1 MQAPYPHMQ
10 ALLTLT
16 CRPSLPTFPL
26 RPLILAKAE
35 IHPTRTMPLST
46 RHLNRPL
53 IPAKAGIHPAR
64 GNENKGQARN
74 TR

>member
-1 MQAPYPHMQ
+1 MQG
-10 ALLTLT
+10 LLTLNPAS
-16 CRPSLPTFPL
+16 PSLHYFLAFPPS
-26 RPLILAKAE
+26 PLILAKAE

-64 GNENKGQARN
+64 GNENKAQARN